1 VSATEDVARLP
12 ATRVRARLAVASV
25 RSSRRARA
33 VRVGVLLT
41 AAVFAAFSV
50 SVSVGD
56 FPIPLLDVVPAMLGF
71 GDEGAVFVAQELRL
85 PRTITGLCVGAAFG
99 ISGAIFQSVA
109 RNPLASPDV
118 LGVMAGASM
127 AAVVALV
134 VLDGTFVVT
143 AGAAFAGALVLTA
156 LIYGLA
162 YRSGVSSHRFV
173 LVGIGLGAVA
183 TATTSYL
190 ITRAELYE
198 AAEAMLWLTGS
209 LNAAGWETAIPLAL
223 VLAALVPAVFP
234 QARHLGTLQLG
245 DDMARGVGM
254 RVERARLVVL
264 LAAVALAGIGTAAA
278 GPVAFVAL
286 LAAPIARRVVRAPLT
301 LTPAALT
308 GALIVLTADV
318 LGRRLFAPTEIPVGI
333 FTGICGA
340 PYFLLLLARTNRAGR
355 GG

>member
-1 VSATEDVARLP
+1 VSATEVVPQLPPAGVRGRL
-12 ATRVRARLAVASV
+12 VVASV

-33 VRVGVLLT
+33 VRVGVLLA
-41 AAVFAAFSV
+41 AAVFVAFSV

-56 FPIPLLDVVPAMLGF
+56 FPIPLLDVVPAMFGF

-85 PRTITGLCVGAAFG
+85 PRAITGLFVGAAFG
-99 ISGAIFQSVA
+99 ISGAIFQAVA

-127 AAVVALV
+127 AAVFALV
-134 VLDGTFVVT
+134 VLDVTFFVT
-143 AGAAFAGALVLTA
+143 AAAAFAGALVLTA
-156 LIYGLA
+156 LIFGFA
-162 YRSGVSSHRFV
+162 YRNGVSSQRFV
-173 LVGIGLGAVA
+173 LVGIGLGAAA

-209 LNAAGWETAIPLAL
+209 LNAAGWETVVPLGF
-223 VLAALVPAVFP
+223 VLAALVPAVFL
-234 QARHLGTLQLG
+234 QARRLPPLQLG
-245 DDMARGVGM
+245 DDTARGLGM
-254 RVERARLVVL
+254 RVERSRLVLL
-264 LAAVALAGIGTAAA
+264 LAAVALAGVGTAAA

-286 LAAPIARRVVRAPLT
+286 LAAPTARRLVRAPLT
-301 LTPAALT
+301 LIPAALT
-308 GALIVLTADV
+308 GALIVLAADV

-340 PYFLLLLARTNRAGR
+340 PYFLWLLARANRAGR
-355 GG
+355 AG